1 MSRTRL
7 YFLFLFVL
15 LLIAGSLFV
24 ATPAGT
30 TLAGLRNKFDFHL
43 GLDLKGGSQLIYE
56 GDLKDIAGE
65 QKSEAM
71 ESLRSAIERRIQGKA
86 GGGLGVT
93 EPLIQIA
100 GDDRLIVELP
110 GLADINLAI
119 QVIGQTPFLEF
130 REIPAGQASDISD
143 NPEEWARTGLTGKN
157 LDSAAVEFDP
167 QSGRPVISLQFD
179 GEGASLFEDITKR
192 NVGRPI
198 AVFLDNE
205 LLQAPTVQS
214 TIAGGQAIISGDFS
228 IDDAKLIATR
238 LNSGALPVPIRLI
251 GQQTVGAT
259 LGESYLE
266 KSVLAGLIGF
276 LAIFLFMIIF
286 YRLPGLIASV
296 ALTIYILL
304 SLAVFK
310 LLSLTLTL
318 AGIAGFI
325 LSIGMAVDA
334 NILIF
339 ERVKEELRLGKDI
352 KQSLHEGFTRAWL
365 SIRDSNVSTLITTF
379 ILGYFGTSIVR
390 GFAVALSVG
399 VILSMFTAITVTRT
413 LLFLFLGR
421 KNKALT
427 RPWLYGVRGMAK

>member
-65 QKSEAM
+65 QKSEVM
-71 ESLRSAIERRIQGKA
+71 ESLRSAIERRIQGKT

-93 EPLIQIA
+93 EPFIQIA
-100 GDDRLIVELP
+100 GGDRLIVELP

-130 REIPAGQASDISD
+130 REIRAGQGSVISDI
-143 NPEEWARTGLTGKN
+143 PEEWARTGLSGKN
-157 LDSAAVEFDP
+157 LDSAAVEFAP

-251 GQQTVGAT
+251 GQQTVVAT

>member
-1 MSRTRL
+1 MNLTR
-7 YFLFLFVL
+7 
-15 LLIAGSLFV
+15 
-24 ATPAGT
+24 
-30 TLAGLRNKFDFHL
+30 
-43 GLDLKGGSQLIYE
+43 
-56 GDLKDIAGE
+56 
-65 QKSEAM
+65 
-71 ESLRSAIERRIQGKA
+71 
-86 GGGLGVT
+86 
-93 EPLIQIA
+93 
-100 GDDRLIVELP
+100 
-110 GLADINLAI
+110 
-119 QVIGQTPFLEF
+119 
-130 REIPAGQASDISD
+130 
-143 NPEEWARTGLTGKN
+143 
-157 LDSAAVEFDP
+157 
-167 QSGRPVISLQFD
+167 RPVISLQFD